1 MPKKFNDLLDDPEDD
16 SMPKTR
22 KKPRSS
28 RGPLHDILTRG
39 LPDLVDKTSNPPVC
53 DLHKLAQKLEMSP
66 QGVYK
71 WFQPGRNNA
80 VPFRRVTTIVEL
92 SSKQRTGGRGFKPL
106 TLQDFSAFAC
116 D

>member
-1 MPKKFNDLLDDPEDD
+1 VPHNHLLDDLDD
-16 SMPKTR
+16 DMPRSTR

-39 LPDLVDKTSNPPVC
+39 LPDLVDKTSIPPVC
-53 DLHKLAQKLEMSP
+53 DLHKLAVVLKMSP

-80 VPFRRVTTIVEL
+80 IPFRRVTKIVAL
-92 SSKQRTGGRGFKPL
+92 SEKQKSGGKAFKPL
-106 TLQDFSAFAC
+106 TLQDFSAYAC